1 MLMKDIHWT
10 AAPPRH
16 ALDQGW
22 RDAAGSLLRS
32 LGALLDRAAHR
43 LTAEPRPDGL
53 WAHPMVEFHAE
64 AGAPEGA
71 LYVNGRLVGYI
82 EGVTRL

>member
-1 MLMKDIHWT
+1 MSTKDSHWID
-10 AAPPRH
+10 APSRH
-16 ALDQGW
+16 ALNQGL
-22 RDAAGSLLRS
+22 RNVAAALLRA

-43 LTAEPRPDGL
+43 LAAERRPEAS
-53 WAHPMVEFHAE
+53 WTHPMVEFHAE

>member
-1 MLMKDIHWT
+1 MSTKDFHWID
-10 AAPPRH
+10 APPRH
-16 ALDQGW
+16 ALDQGL
-22 RDAAGSLLRS
+22 RDVAATLLRA

-43 LTAEPRPDGL
+43 LAAERRPDPS
-53 WAHPMVEFHAE
+53 WIYPMVEFYAE

-71 LYVNGRLVGYI
+71 LYVNGRLVGHI

>member
-1 MLMKDIHWT
+1 MLLKDSHWID
-10 AAPPRH
+10 APPRH
-16 ALDQGW
+16 ALDQRL
-22 RDAAGSLLRS
+22 RDVAAALLRA

-43 LTAEPRPDGL
+43 LAAERRPEAL
-53 WAHPMVEFHAE
+53 WVHQVVEFHAE

-71 LYVNGRLVGYI
+71 LYVNGRLVGRI

>member
-1 MLMKDIHWT
+1 MLLKDSHWID
-10 AAPPRH
+10 APPRH
-16 ALDQGW
+16 ALDQRL
-22 RDAAGSLLRS
+22 RDVAAALLRA

-43 LTAEPRPDGL
+43 LAAERRPEAQ
-53 WAHPMVEFHAE
+53 WAHPVVEFHAE

-71 LYVNGRLVGYI
+71 LYVNGRLVGRI

>member
-1 MLMKDIHWT
+1 MLMKDLHWIT
-10 AAPPRH
+10 APPRH
-16 ALDQGW
+16 ALDQRL
-22 RDAAGSLLRS
+22 RDVAAALLRA
-32 LGALLDRAAHR
+32 LGALLDRTAHR
-43 LTAEPRPDGL
+43 LAAEPRTEAL

-71 LYVNGRLVGYI
+71 LYVNGRLVGRI

>member
-1 MLMKDIHWT
+1 MLMKDLHWIDT
-10 AAPPRH
+10 PPRH
-16 ALDQGW
+16 ALDQGL
-22 RDAAGSLLRS
+22 RDVAAASLRA

-43 LTAEPRPDGL
+43 LAAERRPEAQ

-71 LYVNGRLVGYI
+71 LYVNGRLVGHI

>member
-1 MLMKDIHWT
+1 MLTKDFHWT
-10 AAPPRH
+10 FAPPRH
-16 ALDQGW
+16 ALDQGL
-22 RDAAGSLLRS
+22 RNVTAAMLRA

-43 LTAEPRPDGL
+43 LAAERRRELP
-53 WAHPMVEFHAE
+53 WAHPMIEFHAE

-71 LYVNGRLVGYI
+71 LYVNGRLVGRI

>member
-1 MLMKDIHWT
+1 MSTKDFHWIDAT
-10 AAPPRH
+10 PRH
-16 ALDQGW
+16 ALDQGL
-22 RDAAGSLLRS
+22 RDVAATLLRA

-43 LTAEPRPDGL
+43 LAAERRPDPS
-53 WAHPMVEFHAE
+53 WIYPMVEFHAE

-71 LYVNGRLVGYI
+71 LYVNGRLVGHI

>member
-1 MLMKDIHWT
+1 MLTKNSHWIDG
-10 AAPPRH
+10 PPRH
-16 ALDQGW
+16 ALDQGL
-22 RDAAGSLLRS
+22 RNLAAAMLRA

-43 LTAEPRPDGL
+43 LAAERRPDAS
-53 WAHPMVEFHAE
+53 WTHPTVEFHAE

-71 LYVNGRLVGYI
+71 LYVNGRLVGHI

>member
-22 RDAAGSLLRS
+22 RDVAGSLLRA
-32 LGALLDRAAHR
+32 LGGLLDRAAQR
-43 LTAEPRPDGL
+43 LTAERQAEAP
-53 WAHPMVEFHAE
+53 WTHPMVEFHAE

-71 LYVNGRLVGYI
+71 LYVNGRLVGHI

>member
-1 MLMKDIHWT
+1 MLIKDLHWI

-16 ALDQGW
+16 ALDQRL
-22 RDAAGSLLRS
+22 RDAAAALLRAV
-32 LGALLDRAAHR
+32 GALLDKAAHR
-43 LTAEPRPDGL
+43 LASERYL
-53 WAHPMVEFHAE
+53 EAQWNHPVVEYHAE

-71 LYVNGRLVGYI
+71 LYVNGRLVGRI

>member
-1 MLMKDIHWT
+1 MSTKDFHWID
-10 AAPPRH
+10 APPRH
-16 ALDQGW
+16 VLDQGL
-22 RDAAGSLLRS
+22 RDVAATLLRA

-43 LTAEPRPDGL
+43 LAAERRPDPS
-53 WAHPMVEFHAE
+53 WIYPMVEFHAE

-71 LYVNGRLVGYI
+71 LYVNGRLVGHI

>member
-1 MLMKDIHWT
+1 MLTKDFHWID
-10 AAPPRH
+10 APPRH
-16 ALDQGW
+16 AWDQGV
-22 RDAAGSLLRS
+22 RDVAAAMLRA
-32 LGALLDRAAHR
+32 LGALLDRAACR
-43 LTAEPRPDGL
+43 LADERRTEAP

-71 LYVNGRLVGYI
+71 LYVNGRLVGHI

>member
-10 AAPPRH
+10 ASPPRH

-22 RDAAGSLLRS
+22 RDVAGSLLRA
-32 LGALLDRAAHR
+32 LGGLLDRAAQR
-43 LTAEPRPDGL
+43 LTAERQAEAA
-53 WAHPMVEFHAE
+53 WTHPMVEFHAE

-71 LYVNGRLVGYI
+71 LYVNGRLVGHI

>member
-1 MLMKDIHWT
+1 MLMKDLHWIAT
-10 AAPPRH
+10 PPRH
-16 ALDQGW
+16 ALHQGL
-22 RDAAGSLLRS
+22 RDVAAAFLRA
-32 LGALLDRAAHR
+32 LGAMLDRAAHR
-43 LTAEPRPDGL
+43 LAAERQAEAL

-71 LYVNGRLVGYI
+71 LYVNGRLVGRI

>member
-1 MLMKDIHWT
+1 MLIKDLHWT

-16 ALDQGW
+16 ALDQGL
-22 RDAAGSLLRS
+22 RDVVAALLRAV
-32 LGALLDRAAHR
+32 GALLDKAAHR
-43 LTAEPRPDGL
+43 LAAER
-53 WAHPMVEFHAE
+53 HPEAQWNHPVVEFHAE

-71 LYVNGRLVGYI
+71 LYVDGRLVGRI